1 MYACPIGAMQA
12 VSGSMNFKLSFYVI
26 GFVLALGV
34 VFGRAICGFFCP
46 FGLIQ
51 ELIYKIPFPKKKLWK
66 WLTYVKYVLL
76 AVFVV
81 IMPVTMV
88 NELGMSSPAFCEYI
102 CPAGTLEGG
111 IPLLSTHPELRATLG
126 VLFSV
131 KACILIITLIG
142 CLSVCR
148 FFCKVMCPL
157 GAIYGLLNKVSIYHM
172 EGLGFRLNRLSD
184 HLRGLNIV
192 SFTEHFY
199 DCLHDIASEIV
210 GYYFRQDLFR
220 LKTAFSATRLF
231 GDIRCDLL
239 KPFVYSPFSSG
250 QLVVFD
256 QCSCVGN
263 ELGLSGVF
271 CALGLNKNSIA
282 AFAVNKKNAMGNV
295 VYVNAHQ
302 IMIPGD
308 PVIIVKGIV
317 FKNSLP

>member
-1 MYACPIGAMQA
+1 MKINQEMKRKIVQVSAFGYSNTYIGNFVSGQIYKGRWKQFCNPGMNCYSCPAARLACPIGAMQA

-126 VLFSV
+126 ALFSV

-157 GAIYGLLNKVSIYHM
+157 GAIYGLLNKVSIYYM
-172 EGLGFRLNRLSD
+172 ECNKKTCVSCGKC
-184 HLRGLNIV
+184 HNICPMDV
-192 SFTEHFY
+192 
-199 DCLHDIASEIV
+199 DPV
-210 GYYFRQDLFR
+210 
-220 LKTAFSATRLF
+220 KNPNSAEC
-231 GDIRCDLL
+231 IRCGKCVASCPKESLAL
-239 KPFVYSPFSSG
+239 KFVYG
-250 QLVVFD
+250 
-256 QCSCVGN
+256 
-263 ELGLSGVF
+263 
-271 CALGLNKNSIA
+271 
-282 AFAVNKKNAMGNV
+282 KKG
-295 VYVNAHQ
+295 
-302 IMIPGD
+302 
-308 PVIIVKGIV
+308 
-317 FKNSLP
+317 

>member
-1 MYACPIGAMQA
+1 MKINQEMKRKIVQVVAFGYSNTYIGNFVSGQIYKGRWKQFCNPGMNCYSCPAARLACPIGAMQA

-111 IPLLSTHPELRATLG
+111 IPLLSTHPELRATLRA
-126 VLFSV
+126 LFSV

-172 EGLGFRLNRLSD
+172 ECNKKTCVSCGKC
-184 HLRGLNIV
+184 HNICPMDV
-192 SFTEHFY
+192 
-199 DCLHDIASEIV
+199 DPV
-210 GYYFRQDLFR
+210 
-220 LKTAFSATRLF
+220 KNPNSAEC
-231 GDIRCDLL
+231 IRCGKCVASCPKESLAL
-239 KPFVYSPFSSG
+239 KFVYG
-250 QLVVFD
+250 
-256 QCSCVGN
+256 
-263 ELGLSGVF
+263 
-271 CALGLNKNSIA
+271 
-282 AFAVNKKNAMGNV
+282 KKG
-295 VYVNAHQ
+295 
-302 IMIPGD
+302 
-308 PVIIVKGIV
+308 
-317 FKNSLP
+317 

>member
-1 MYACPIGAMQA
+1 MKINKKKKKKIVQVAAFGYSNTYIGNFVSGQIYKGRWKQFCNPGMNCYSCPAARLACPIGAMQA
-12 VSGSMNFKLSFYVI
+12 VSGSMNFKLSFYMI

-126 VLFSV
+126 ALFSV

-172 EGLGFRLNRLSD
+172 ECNKKTCVSCGKC
-184 HLRGLNIV
+184 HNICPMDV
-192 SFTEHFY
+192 
-199 DCLHDIASEIV
+199 DPV
-210 GYYFRQDLFR
+210 
-220 LKTAFSATRLF
+220 KNPNSAEC
-231 GDIRCDLL
+231 IRCGKCVASCPKESLAL
-239 KPFVYSPFSSG
+239 KFVYG
-250 QLVVFD
+250 
-256 QCSCVGN
+256 
-263 ELGLSGVF
+263 
-271 CALGLNKNSIA
+271 
-282 AFAVNKKNAMGNV
+282 KKG
-295 VYVNAHQ
+295 
-302 IMIPGD
+302 
-308 PVIIVKGIV
+308 
-317 FKNSLP
+317 

>member
-1 MYACPIGAMQA
+1 MKINQEMKRKIVQVAAFVYSNTYIGNFVSGQIYKGSWKQFCNPGMNCYSCPAARLACPIGAMQA

-34 VFGRAICGFFCP
+34 VFGRAICGFFFP

-126 VLFSV
+126 ALFSV

-172 EGLGFRLNRLSD
+172 ECNKKTCASCGKC
-184 HLRGLNIV
+184 HNICPMDV
-192 SFTEHFY
+192 DPVKNS
-199 DCLHDIASEIV
+199 
-210 GYYFRQDLFR
+210 
-220 LKTAFSATRLF
+220 KSAEC
-231 GDIRCDLL
+231 IRCGKCVASCPKESLAL
-239 KPFVYSPFSSG
+239 KFVYG
-250 QLVVFD
+250 
-256 QCSCVGN
+256 
-263 ELGLSGVF
+263 
-271 CALGLNKNSIA
+271 
-282 AFAVNKKNAMGNV
+282 KKG
-295 VYVNAHQ
+295 
-302 IMIPGD
+302 
-308 PVIIVKGIV
+308 
-317 FKNSLP
+317 

>member
-1 MYACPIGAMQA
+1 
-12 VSGSMNFKLSFYVI
+12 MNFKLSFYVI

-111 IPLLSTHPELRATLG
+111 IPLLSTHSELRATLG
-126 VLFSV
+126 ALFSV

-172 EGLGFRLNRLSD
+172 ECNKKTCASCGKC
-184 HLRGLNIV
+184 HNICPMDV
-192 SFTEHFY
+192 
-199 DCLHDIASEIV
+199 DPV
-210 GYYFRQDLFR
+210 
-220 LKTAFSATRLF
+220 KNPNSAEC
-231 GDIRCDLL
+231 IRCGKCVASCPKESLAL
-239 KPFVYSPFSSG
+239 KFVYG
-250 QLVVFD
+250 
-256 QCSCVGN
+256 
-263 ELGLSGVF
+263 
-271 CALGLNKNSIA
+271 
-282 AFAVNKKNAMGNV
+282 KKG
-295 VYVNAHQ
+295 
-302 IMIPGD
+302 
-308 PVIIVKGIV
+308 
-317 FKNSLP
+317 

>member
-1 MYACPIGAMQA
+1 MKINQEMKRKIVQVVAFGYSNTYIGNFVSGQIYKGSWKQFCNPGMNCYSCPAARLACPIGAMQA

-126 VLFSV
+126 ALFSV

-157 GAIYGLLNKVSIYHM
+157 GAIYGLLNKVSIYYM
-172 EGLGFRLNRLSD
+172 ECNKKTCVSCGKC
-184 HLRGLNIV
+184 HNICPM
-192 SFTEHFY
+192 
-199 DCLHDIASEIV
+199 DV
-210 GYYFRQDLFR
+210 GPV
-220 LKTAFSATRLF
+220 KNPNSAEC
-231 GDIRCDLL
+231 IRCGKCVASCPKESLAL
-239 KPFVYSPFSSG
+239 KFVYG
-250 QLVVFD
+250 
-256 QCSCVGN
+256 
-263 ELGLSGVF
+263 
-271 CALGLNKNSIA
+271 
-282 AFAVNKKNAMGNV
+282 KKG
-295 VYVNAHQ
+295 
-302 IMIPGD
+302 
-308 PVIIVKGIV
+308 
-317 FKNSLP
+317 

>member
-1 MYACPIGAMQA
+1 MKINQEMKRKIVQVAAFVYSNTYIGNFVSGQIYKGSWKQFCNPGMNCYSCPAARLACPIGAMQA

-126 VLFSV
+126 ALFSV

-172 EGLGFRLNRLSD
+172 ECNKKTCVSCGKC
-184 HLRGLNIV
+184 HNICPM
-192 SFTEHFY
+192 
-199 DCLHDIASEIV
+199 DV
-210 GYYFRQDLFR
+210 GPV
-220 LKTAFSATRLF
+220 KNPNSAEC
-231 GDIRCDLL
+231 IRCGKCVASCPKESLAL
-239 KPFVYSPFSSG
+239 KFVYG
-250 QLVVFD
+250 
-256 QCSCVGN
+256 
-263 ELGLSGVF
+263 
-271 CALGLNKNSIA
+271 
-282 AFAVNKKNAMGNV
+282 KKG
-295 VYVNAHQ
+295 
-302 IMIPGD
+302 
-308 PVIIVKGIV
+308 
-317 FKNSLP
+317 

>member
-1 MYACPIGAMQA
+1 MKRKIVQVAAFGYSNTYIGNFVSGQIYKGRWKQFCNPGMNCYSCPAARLACPIGAMQA
-12 VSGSMNFKLSFYVI
+12 VSGSMNFKLSFYMI

-81 IMPVTMV
+81 IMPVMMV

-126 VLFSV
+126 ALFSV

-172 EGLGFRLNRLSD
+172 ECNKKTC
-184 HLRGLNIV
+184 V
-192 SFTEHFY
+192 SCGKCHNVCPM
-199 DCLHDIASEIV
+199 DVDPV
-210 GYYFRQDLFR
+210 
-220 LKTAFSATRLF
+220 KNPNSAEC
-231 GDIRCDLL
+231 IRCGKCVASCPKESLAL
-239 KPFVYSPFSSG
+239 KFVYG
-250 QLVVFD
+250 
-256 QCSCVGN
+256 
-263 ELGLSGVF
+263 
-271 CALGLNKNSIA
+271 
-282 AFAVNKKNAMGNV
+282 KKG
-295 VYVNAHQ
+295 
-302 IMIPGD
+302 
-308 PVIIVKGIV
+308 
-317 FKNSLP
+317 

>member
-1 MYACPIGAMQA
+1 MKINQEMKRKIVQVAAFVYSNTYIGNFVSGQIYKGSWKQFCNPGMNCYSCPAARLVCPIGAMQA

-126 VLFSV
+126 ALFSV

-157 GAIYGLLNKVSIYHM
+157 GAIYGLLNKVSIYYM
-172 EGLGFRLNRLSD
+172 ECNKKTCVSCGKC
-184 HLRGLNIV
+184 HNICPM
-192 SFTEHFY
+192 
-199 DCLHDIASEIV
+199 DV
-210 GYYFRQDLFR
+210 GPV
-220 LKTAFSATRLF
+220 KNPNSAEC
-231 GDIRCDLL
+231 IRCGKCVASCPKESLAL
-239 KPFVYSPFSSG
+239 KFVYG
-250 QLVVFD
+250 
-256 QCSCVGN
+256 
-263 ELGLSGVF
+263 
-271 CALGLNKNSIA
+271 
-282 AFAVNKKNAMGNV
+282 KKG
-295 VYVNAHQ
+295 
-302 IMIPGD
+302 
-308 PVIIVKGIV
+308 
-317 FKNSLP
+317 

>member
-1 MYACPIGAMQA
+1 MKINQEIKRKIVQVVAFGYSNTYIGNFVSGQIYKGSWKKFCNPGMNCYSCPAARLACPIGAMQA

-126 VLFSV
+126 ALFSV

-172 EGLGFRLNRLSD
+172 ECNKKTC
-184 HLRGLNIV
+184 V
-192 SFTEHFY
+192 SCGKCHNVCPM
-199 DCLHDIASEIV
+199 DVDPV
-210 GYYFRQDLFR
+210 
-220 LKTAFSATRLF
+220 KNPNSAEC
-231 GDIRCDLL
+231 IRCGKCVASCPKESLAL
-239 KPFVYSPFSSG
+239 KFVYG
-250 QLVVFD
+250 
-256 QCSCVGN
+256 
-263 ELGLSGVF
+263 
-271 CALGLNKNSIA
+271 
-282 AFAVNKKNAMGNV
+282 KKG
-295 VYVNAHQ
+295 
-302 IMIPGD
+302 
-308 PVIIVKGIV
+308 
-317 FKNSLP
+317 